1 MPFLPCT
8 KINILKQIYVCY
20 MPMRLNKKIMT
31 LTENKTLPIG
41 IDTNA
46 LQQISVGLTEQQL
59 IWLSGYFFGA
69 SQSRVEGRG
78 LGMDTP
84 SVSKPSN
91 GTYAPQV
98 QTTSQPQMTVQPSKV
113 TILYGSQSGNS
124 KKAATLA
131 AESLKAA
138 GSEVVVADMSDYKTA
153 QLKNEKLLLCIV
165 ATYGEGEPPAAAEE
179 LHKFIFSSRAPKLP
193 DTQFAVL
200 ALGDKSYVQYCQTG
214 KDFDQQLEK
223 LGAKRITERIDCDV
237 DWHDDA
243 ERWIK
248 NAVEVVSRQSSV
260 GSNGNGV
267 HQASIK
273 NGLSPT
279 ASSLSPKYDRK
290 KPFESEILEKIQLN
304 GRDSVKET
312 WHVELS
318 LADSGIQYQA
328 GDVLHIIPTN
338 SERIVSDVLKASQL
352 DPSVKVD
359 FEGQNQELGHV
370 LLEKS
375 ELTVLNRDVL
385 QKYYDL
391 SKNDTLKAI
400 LDDPKALQNY
410 IYGRDIAD
418 LITDFPADLNPQVLA
433 SMLRKLPSRA
443 YSIASSIL
451 AHEEEVHLTVGA
463 VRYQAQGRKKEG
475 VASSFLAD
483 RVAVGEKVK
492 IFIEENEYFKL
503 PKDPSANTIMVGP
516 GTGIA
521 PFRAFVEE
529 REAQG
534 ANGRNW
540 LFFGNPNFTTDFLY
554 QTEWQGYL
562 KSGALNRLDLA
573 FSRDQEQKVYVQHK
587 LLQKSKEVFDWI
599 QNGAYFYV
607 CGDKNRMAKDV
618 EQALIQIAK
627 KEGGYSDEKAMDC
640 VKDLKKQRR
649 YLEDVY

>member
-1 MPFLPCT
+1 
-8 KINILKQIYVCY
+8 
-20 MPMRLNKKIMT
+20 MT

-46 LQQISVGLTEQQL
+46 LQQISTGLTEQQL

-69 SQSRVEGRG
+69 AQNRVGG
-78 LGMDTP
+78 VDTP
-84 SVSKPSN
+84 SVSMPSN
-91 GTYAPQV
+91 GTYASQIQTAPQPQV
-98 QTTSQPQMTVQPSKV
+98 AVQASKV

-124 KKAATLA
+124 KKAANQA
-131 AESLKAA
+131 ADALKAA
-138 GSEVVVADMSDYKTA
+138 GSEVVVADMADYKPA
-153 QLKNEKLLLCIV
+153 QLKNEKFLLAVV

-179 LHKFIFSSRAPKLP
+179 LHKFIFSSRAPKLL
-193 DTQFAVL
+193 DLQFSVL
-200 ALGDKSYVQYCQTG
+200 ALGDKSYVQFCQTG
-214 KDFDQQLEK
+214 KDFDEQLEK
-223 LGAKRITERIDCDV
+223 LGAKRLAERIDCDV

-243 ERWIK
+243 DRWIK
-248 NAVEVVSRQSSV
+248 SVVEKLPKQAPQPQRGETSNGAS
-260 GSNGNGV
+260 SNGNGHAYMV
-267 HQASIK
+267 AEKPQVQSV
-273 NGLSPT
+273 
-279 ASSLSPKYDRK
+279 KYDRK
-290 KPFESEILEKIQLN
+290 KPFEAEILEKVQLN
-304 GRDSVKET
+304 GRGSVKET

-318 LADSGIQYQA
+318 LADSGIHYQA
-328 GDVLHIIPTN
+328 GDVLHVIPTN

-359 FEGQNQELGHV
+359 FDGQNQDLGHI
-370 LLEKS
+370 LLEKT
-375 ELTVLNRDVL
+375 ELTVLSRDVL

-391 SKNDTLKAI
+391 SKNEDLKKIIEDA
-400 LDDPKALQNY
+400 KKLQDY

-418 LITDFPADLNPQVLA
+418 LITDFPYPALNPQSFA
-433 SMLRKLPSRA
+433 AILRKLPSRA

-463 VRYQAQGRKKEG
+463 VRYQSQGRKKEG

-492 IFIEENEYFKL
+492 VFVEENEYFKL
-503 PKDPSANTIMVGP
+503 PKDPSVSTIMVGP

-529 REAQG
+529 RDAQG
-534 ANGRNW
+534 ANGKNW

-562 KSGALNRLDLA
+562 KSGALSRLDLA
-573 FSRDQEQKVYVQHK
+573 FSRDQEQKIYVQHK

-618 EQALIQIAK
+618 EQALIAIAK
-627 KEGGYSDEKAMDC
+627 KEGGFSDEKAVEY

>member
-1 MPFLPCT
+1 
-8 KINILKQIYVCY
+8 
-20 MPMRLNKKIMT
+20 MT

-46 LQQISVGLTEQQL
+46 LQQISAGLTEQQL
-59 IWLSGYFFGA
+59 IWLSGYFFGV
-69 SQSRVEGRG
+69 SQSAVQNKVGV
-78 LGMDTP
+78 DTP
-84 SVSKPSN
+84 SVSKPTN
-91 GTYAPQV
+91 GTYAPQM
-98 QTTSQPQMTVQPSKV
+98 QTVSQPQVAVQPSKV

-124 KKAATLA
+124 KKAANLA

-138 GSEVVVADMSDYKTA
+138 GSEVVVADMSDYKAA
-153 QLKNEKLLLCIV
+153 QLKNEKFLLCVV

-193 DTQFAVL
+193 DLQFSVL

-223 LGAKRITERIDCDV
+223 LGAKRITERVDCDV

-243 ERWIK
+243 DRWIK
-248 NAVEVVSRQSSV
+248 SVVDKLPKPTAQNNGTSA
-260 GSNGNGV
+260 NGNGHAYMV
-267 HQASIK
+267 ATPNAQ
-273 NGLSPT
+273 PT
-279 ASSLSPKYDRK
+279 AQKYDRK
-290 KPFESEILEKIQLN
+290 KPFEAEILEKIQLN
-304 GRDSVKET
+304 GRGSVKET

-318 LADSGIQYQA
+318 LEGSGIHYQA
-328 GDVLHIIPTN
+328 GDVLHVIPAN

-359 FEGQNQELGHV
+359 FDGQNQDLGHV
-370 LLEKS
+370 LLDKT
-375 ELTVLNRDVL
+375 ELTVLSRDVL

-391 SKNDTLKAI
+391 SKNEELKRI
-400 LDDPKALQNY
+400 IDDAKKLQDY

-418 LITDFPADLNPQVLA
+418 LITDFPYPALNPQSFA
-433 SMLRKLPSRA
+433 AILRKLPSRA

-463 VRYQAQGRKKEG
+463 VRYQSQGRKKEG

-483 RVAVGEKVK
+483 RVAIGEKVK
-492 IFIEENEYFKL
+492 VFIEENEYFKL
-503 PKDPSANTIMVGP
+503 PKDPSVSTIMVGP

-534 ANGRNW
+534 ANGKNW

-573 FSRDQEQKVYVQHK
+573 FSRDQEQKIYVQHK

-627 KEGGYSDEKAMDC
+627 KEGGFSDEKAVDC